1 MTITDL
7 KEAAMKNPSQRVEK
21 ISQLKYQ
28 IDLIVEEGR
37 WDLDDIFEDSDI
49 SKADTFDCV
58 VYYLAG

>member
-1 MTITDL
+1 LTNTDL

-21 ISQLKYQ
+21 ISQLKSQ
-28 IDLIVEEGR
+28 IDLIVEEVR

>member
-1 MTITDL
+1 
-7 KEAAMKNPSQRVEK
+7 MKNPSQRVEK
-21 ISQLKYQ
+21 ISQLKSQ
-28 IDLIVEEGR
+28 IDLIVEEVR

>member
-1 MTITDL
+1 L

-21 ISQLKYQ
+21 INQLKSQ

-37 WDLDDIFEDSDI
+37 WDLDDIFENFDI
-49 SKADTFDCV
+49 SNADTFDCV

>member
-1 MTITDL
+1 MIITDL
-7 KEAAMKNPSQRVEK
+7 KEAAIKNPSQRVEK
-21 ISQLKYQ
+21 ISQLKSQ
-28 IDLIVEEGR
+28 IDFIVEEGR

>member
-1 MTITDL
+1 LIITDL
-7 KEAAMKNPSQRVEK
+7 KEADIKNPSKRVEK
-21 ISQLKYQ
+21 ISQLKSQ
-28 IDLIVEEGR
+28 IDFIVEEGR

>member
-1 MTITDL
+1 
-7 KEAAMKNPSQRVEK
+7 MKNPSQRVEK
-21 ISQLKYQ
+21 INQLKSQ

-37 WDLDDIFEDSDI
+37 WDLDDIFENSDI